1 MAEEQEKDKVPQLTG
16 LVRVLEILANKVSR
30 KAALLGMAMILIY
43 FVAVTPTVTNAIII
57 ASMLIGIAVFGSIL
71 QWSIDRKNAKYRQ
84 EREMKEK

>member
-43 FVAVTPTVTNAIII
+43 FVAVTPTVTNAIVI
-57 ASMLIGIAVFGSIL
+57 ASMFIGVAVFGSIL

-84 EREMKEK
+84 DREMKEK